1 MLQFTFCA
9 KVRYLHL
16 HSLLIKEM
24 FMISCIDKRKQIG
37 VHFTGHRSRR
47 GQMTMTAMMIIHQ
60 SIEATSSIVSLS
72 ISSESDQMLFYSYLR
87 VICARNYL
95 FLLSFS
101 HSICRSQLRTIHLP
115 AIATSCDVATA
126 SSLGNSLC
134 VVDISC
140 DINIQRHD
148 EYVCQILVSC
158 FVSHLFVCFL
168 QKFI

>member
-1 MLQFTFCA
+1 MFTLQ
-9 KVRYLHL
+9 V
-16 HSLLIKEM
+16 
-24 FMISCIDKRKQIG
+24 
-37 VHFTGHRSRR
+37 TGQEG
-47 GQMTMTAMMIIHQ
+47 GQMTMKAMMIIHQ

-95 FLLSFS
+95 FLSSFS

-148 EYVCQILVSC
+148 EYVCQIIVSC

-168 QKFI
+168 QKFFI